1 MEIWPIE
8 FFMIHTWRLTDDNAP
23 KFDQN
28 ISIIKRSFGQASG
41 RPGVPKLVMTSAGLP
56 AGALGL
62 LTDAET
68 QLGSTHSLPAVG
80 DLNREGMVP
89 CGEVGAVGGGALG
102 GDAGLVANA
111 LGGVEPHPA
120 IEDFQ
125 AVWIGLGFSFR
136 NETNDNV

>member
-1 MEIWPIE
+1 
-8 FFMIHTWRLTDDNAP
+8 MIMRLNLTIVSYPLNDNLVGQWVSKRIRTGNGKHRFPCWGAP
-23 KFDQN
+23 
-28 ISIIKRSFGQASG
+28 
-41 RPGVPKLVMTSAGLP
+41 
-56 AGALGL
+56 L
-62 LTDAET
+62 LFDAET

-80 DLNREGMVP
+80 DLNREDVVP

-111 LGGVEPHPA
+111 LGGVEPHPT